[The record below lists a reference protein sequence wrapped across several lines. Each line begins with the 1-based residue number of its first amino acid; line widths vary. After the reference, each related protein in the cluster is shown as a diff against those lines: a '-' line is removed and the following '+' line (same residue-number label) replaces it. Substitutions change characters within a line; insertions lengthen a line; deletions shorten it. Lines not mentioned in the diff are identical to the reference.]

1 MTISLKNQ
9 DVNGVNCSLVFDLR
23 NGMIWNAILH
33 WDSLVT
39 IINERAFPELT
50 DLNP

>member
-1 MTISLKNQ
+1 MIISLKNQ
-9 DVNGVNCSLVFDLR
+9 DVNGVDCGHVFGLQ
-23 NGMIWNAILH
+23 NGMIWNEILH

-39 IINERAFPELT
+39 IINERAFPELI